1 MYTVQCLRL
10 KSGGQNLVPIA
21 KLVVESVLQ
30 NSHFIEQGMRS
41 SFKGFVIFVSTR
53 IQGEINQN

>member
-10 KSGGQNLVPIA
+10 KSSGQNLVPIA

-41 SFKGFVIFVSTR
+41 SFKGFVIFVS
-53 IQGEINQN
+53 NQNQ